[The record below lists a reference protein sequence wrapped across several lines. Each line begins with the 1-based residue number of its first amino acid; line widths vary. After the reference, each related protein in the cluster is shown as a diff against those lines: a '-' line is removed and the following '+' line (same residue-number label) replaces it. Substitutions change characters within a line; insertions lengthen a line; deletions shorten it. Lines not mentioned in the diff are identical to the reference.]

1 MKITS
6 FNVTDVGYHYIG
18 LRVLSAMPTASREEQ
33 LQTISR
39 NVLKYARDRA
49 LRLML
54 PEPKSN
60 YETVGKKICQ
70 ELAHFS
76 FADAARNK
84 GYELTD
90 AGRAALALL
99 DEKKHTELRRLM
111 ISVHLSTYTNL
122 YAVVHAHIAHGE
134 ILSPVVE
141 ANRAHEQAYVAHLLT
156 PAFNGEAEGVAKTL
170 LENANGLSA
179 KNVEDAM
186 RELILEKLIPD
197 TKIGVPLFRAM
208 CDRLISLRLLN
219 IMKMTNGHGEFAKS
233 YSPCTEG
240 GSGKRRWHHP
250 LEVSIPTVGRYVV
263 NLSEPNMEDSAT
275 RASFLGAI
283 KEAFVSLKA
292 QAGYYD
298 LPEVRDLVCE
308 SLLIPESTFDEG
320 INALLDQK
328 QPPVTVGLT
337 YDRISGRRKPLVRT
351 RPDSTQIFNLI
362 TKA

>member
-18 LRVLSAMPTASREEQ
+18 LRVLAALPAAPREEQ
-33 LQTISR
+33 IQTISR

-60 YETVGKKICQ
+60 YETVGEKICQ

-76 FADAARNK
+76 FADATRNK
-84 GYELTD
+84 GYELTE
-90 AGRAALALL
+90 AGRHALSLL
-99 DEKKHTELRRLM
+99 DQKKHVELRRLM

-122 YAVVHAHIAHGE
+122 YAVVHAHISHGE
-134 ILSPVVE
+134 ILSPVVD
-141 ANRAHEQAYVAHLLT
+141 ASQAHDVKSITSLLKPT
-156 PAFNGEAEGVAKTL
+156 FNGEADAVAKL
-170 LENANGLSA
+170 LIEKTAGQSA
-179 KNVEDAM
+179 KATEDTM
-186 RELILEKLIPD
+186 RERVLEKLIPGS
-197 TKIGVPLFRAM
+197 KMGVPLFRAM

-219 IMKMTNGHGEFAKS
+219 IMKMTNEYGEFQKS

-240 GSGKRRWHHP
+240 NNNRRWHHP
-250 LEVSIPTVGRYVV
+250 LEISIPGVGRYTIY
-263 NLSEPNMEDSAT
+263 LSEPNMDDSGT
-275 RASFLGAI
+275 RERFLGAVRESF
-283 KEAFVSLKA
+283 KALNA
-292 QAGYYD
+292 QAGYFD
-298 LPEVRDLVCE
+298 LPEVRDYVCE
-308 SLLIPESTFDEG
+308 SLLIPEAAFDEG

-351 RPDSTQIFNLI
+351 SSDSTQIFNLI
-362 TKA
+362 TRA